1 MSDMNNFGNE
11 TNGNAGAA
19 SGEMMAPGS
28 MNNNAS
34 MDSAARPGQN
44 NEGARGPVYQNM
56 NGYYGNPQGMP
67 NMNMN
72 RTMNVPPVPPIR
84 QPKKKKEHKFLKRFV
99 SAAAIAAVCGLAGGL
114 VFTGTTYFMAK
125 ATGQNYRNAVG
136 NALHTADET
145 STPSIQATGSS
156 SEVQGTGSV
165 TAIVDEVMPS
175 IVQVTNISL
184 STYNT
189 WFGQTYTKET
199 PSAGSGV
206 IINKDSDFLYIATNN
221 HMVEN
226 SKELTITFCDNTAVS
241 ATVQGTDKYSD
252 LAVVKIPL
260 KDISEST
267 LSAIKT
273 VTLGNSENV
282 KVGDQAIVIGNAMGY
297 GQSVTSGVISAL
309 SRLVTLQL
317 EDGTIISNKLF
328 MTDAAI
334 NPGNSGGALL
344 DGNGRLIGIVNSK
357 YVNSYV
363 EAAGY
368 AIPISSAKPILEC
381 LMSGTEIKDS
391 DRDDST
397 SGRATNDSN
406 STKTNPN
413 QTAFLG
419 INGVDITE
427 EMAANYNMPEGIYIS
442 RVYEQG
448 GAAKA
453 GISKR
458 DIITAVNG
466 EPVITMTKLQSVL
479 STMKPGDTIKLTVAR
494 YENNYIE
501 TDVNVTLGDRSTAQ

>member
-1 MSDMNNFGNE
+1 MSDMNN
-11 TNGNAGAA
+11 
-19 SGEMMAPGS
+19 
-28 MNNNAS
+28 
-34 MDSAARPGQN
+34 
-44 NEGARGPVYQNM
+44 Y
-56 NGYYGNPQGMP
+56 NGYYNGPQGMP

-72 RTMNVPPVPPIR
+72 QGANVPPVRPA
-84 QPKKKKEHKFLKRFV
+84 QEPKKKSENKFLKRFF
-99 SAAAIAAVCGLAGGL
+99 SAAAIASVCGLCGGL
-114 VFTGTTYFMAK
+114 VFTGTTYFMSK
-125 ATGQNYRNAVG
+125 ATGQNYRTAVG
-136 NALHTADET
+136 NTLYTADE
-145 STPSIQATGSS
+145 SAAPSIRTTASL
-156 SEVQGTGSV
+156 SEDQNENSV

-175 IVQVTNISL
+175 IVKVTNVSL
-184 STYNT
+184 SVYNT
-189 WFGQTYTKET
+189 WFGRTYTKET

-206 IINKDSDFLYIATNN
+206 IINKDSDYLYIATNN

-226 SKELTITFCDNTAVS
+226 SKELTVTFCDDTAVS
-241 ATVQGTDKYSD
+241 ATVQGADPYSD
-252 LAVVKIPL
+252 LAVVKVAL
-260 KDISEST
+260 KDIGEST

-273 VTLGNSENV
+273 ITIGNSENV
-282 KVGDQAIVIGNAMGY
+282 KPGDKAIVIGNAMGY

-309 SRLVTLQL
+309 DRLVTLQL
-317 EDGTIISNKLF
+317 DDGTIISNKLI

-344 DGNGRLIGIVNSK
+344 DGKGRLIGIVNSK

-397 SGRATNDSN
+397 SGKASSSSN
-406 STKTNPN
+406 STRSDSA
-413 QTAFLG
+413 QTAYLG
-419 INGVDITE
+419 INGVDITK
-427 EMAANYNMPEGIYIS
+427 EMAESYGMPEGIYIS

-466 EPVITMTKLQSVL
+466 EAVLTMTKLQSVL
-479 STMKPGDTIKLTVAR
+479 SGFKPGDTIKITIAR

-501 TDVNVTLGDRSTAQ
+501 TDVDVTLGDRSTAQ